1 MRLMPRDKKVYQFL
15 CQTKMP
21 MSTSAIAK
29 MFYLQNNTMTSA
41 LVIANRRLNKM
52 VEEGYIDRLN
62 RKFGEKAIYYCG
74 KQPNKQQLRHKIIM
88 TDFIAELVSNQFKVI
103 DCRFEYALP
112 EKYGIRSDIFLT
124 IEYNSKFYYLF
135 VEVDL
140 TKEFNKKYL
149 ELIQDIEKGL
159 FRTKYPVFI
168 VSISDFKIDNEEIR
182 KNVIQID
189 TELSNFNKI
198 LWKFIK

>member
-52 VEEGYIDRLN
+52 VEEGYLDRLN

-88 TDFIAELVSNQFKVI
+88 TDFIAELVANQFKVI

-112 EKYGIRSDIFLT
+112 EKYGIRSDIFIT
-124 IEYNSKFYYLF
+124 IEYNSKLYYLF
-135 VEVDL
+135 VEVDV

-149 ELIQDIEKGL
+149 ELIKDIEKGL

-168 VSISDFKIDNEEIR
+168 IRISDFKIDNEEIR

-198 LWKFIK
+198 LWKFVK

>member
-1 MRLMPRDKKVYQFL
+1 
-15 CQTKMP
+15 
-21 MSTSAIAK
+21 
-29 MFYLQNNTMTSA
+29 
-41 LVIANRRLNKM
+41 
-52 VEEGYIDRLN
+52 
-62 RKFGEKAIYYCG
+62 
-74 KQPNKQQLRHKIIM
+74 M
-88 TDFIAELVSNQFKVI
+88 TDFIAELVANQFKVI

-112 EKYGIRSDIFLT
+112 EKYGIRSDIFIT
-124 IEYNSKFYYLF
+124 IEYNSKLYYLF
-135 VEVDL
+135 VEVDV

-198 LWKFIK
+198 LWKFVK

>member
-1 MRLMPRDKKVYQFL
+1 MRMTPRDKKVYQFL

-52 VEEGYIDRLN
+52 VEDGYIDRLN

-74 KQPNKQQLRHKIIM
+74 KQPNKQQLRHKLIM
-88 TDFIAELVSNQFKVI
+88 TDFIAELVANQFKVI

-112 EKYGIRSDIFLT
+112 DKYGIRSDMFIT
-124 IEYNSKFYYLF
+124 IEYNNKLYYLF
-135 VEVDL
+135 VEVDV
-140 TKEFNKKYL
+140 TKEFNEKYL

-168 VSISDFKIDNEEIR
+168 ISISDFKINNETIR
-182 KNVIQID
+182 KSVVQID

-198 LWKFIK
+198 LWKFVK